1 MQRYS
6 IKGLLLE
13 LLLLQSMLS
22 LGEYQALLATV
33 WQSILI
39 DSFSIP
45 VSSQNSRDAVKLGVS
60 DKDLTIVYE
69 KSETFDVELEWV
81 CSLV

>member
-1 MQRYS
+1 MEQNS
-6 IKGLLLE
+6 IKGLLLW
-13 LLLLQSMLS
+13 LLLLQSMLP
-22 LGEYQALLATV
+22 LGEYYALGAIKWTTN
-33 WQSILI
+33 LI
-39 DSFSIP
+39 VSSSIP

-81 CSLV
+81 